1 MLTQDCNWKPK
12 RMIFEMSWSILTAL
26 RDIPTHMYI
35 KAKQISGKEL
45 GPLDRKGREHSI
57 PLAAKKNIEDKGG
70 HRQTFQDT

>member
-1 MLTQDCNWKPK
+1 
-12 RMIFEMSWSILTAL
+12 
-26 RDIPTHMYI
+26 MYI